1 MHTPFRALQEVYNPY
16 SPYMPYKDRYDIQ
29 QQPDVNSG
37 LGPVDRED
45 ANLEAEIGEVAVKPD
60 LSGVYR
66 IGGKKHSQGG
76 TPLNLDPGS
85 FIFSNDKKLR
95 FTPQEKKVFE
105 FKEGGQTQAENTP
118 ARVLKRE
125 VNLNHYNNSANIV
138 KDQERQYD
146 EISKNSAGLMLQK
159 YQEKLGQ
166 VAYVQE
172 AKKGFPTGI
181 PDFSQGSAPVY
192 SPGTKT
198 KIDQNEQYMQYGGWM
213 NPYSPKMMTFADG
226 GTDPVGPGD
235 QYPGGNTK
243 AGRTTPKGLAN
254 SFNYPGGIDKLL
266 QDWSSVGVD
275 LGSPDTRG
283 AQSAMY
289 EWAQK
294 NNPQLLRNMWSQ
306 YGNTAQGKQ
315 YGLNYN
321 FDNLSDQELGKAG
334 DAYTDGFLGA
344 RTFSPTL
351 PHTPNPYTPG
361 LAKVRPDVP
370 QITGPEGV
378 MLRQMQPDPNPGTI
392 SPYNPRVPLSPLQKA
407 NLLYSGYQAMSVPRY
422 NPYRSQVQSP
432 LTELARYNSQPAL
445 NAVQSSA
452 AQAYNAN
459 RVQNPYLSGA
469 NNADIFGRSL
479 EAQQQVIGNYQDRN
493 VGVANQQAATNNQI
507 QRQDLMFNTE
517 ANQRYYD
524 QTQALAQNYN
534 NEKRSAT
541 NQTVSL
547 ANSYLSQNQALEQ
560 GLASQRTYGKVRIGT
575 NPDGSPAYQAKPL
588 YDVDFS
594 GISPHVY
601 YTGAGSLN
609 GIPYMSNRLYDF
621 QAFSQELKNS
631 GIDPNSTV
639 GARYYAATKGQPL
652 QQPYSYQPGVPGSG
666 YKRGGMFGWMK
677 SMYQNPYATRR

>member
-1 MHTPFRALQEVYNPY
+1 MHTPFRALKEVYNPY

-29 QQPDVNSG
+29 QQPEINSG
-37 LGPVDRED
+37 LSPVDRED

-66 IGGKKHSQGG
+66 IGGKKHFQGG

-105 FKEGGQTQAENTP
+105 FKDGGQTQAENTP
-118 ARVLKRE
+118 ARILKRE

-146 EISKNSAGLMLQK
+146 EISRNSAGLMLQK

-166 VAYVQE
+166 VAYIQE
-172 AKKGFPTGI
+172 SKKGFPTGI

-198 KIDQNEQYMQYGGWM
+198 KIEQNEQYMQYGGWM
-213 NPYSPKMMTFADG
+213 NPYSPKMMTFAEG

-254 SFNYPGGIDKLL
+254 SFNYPGGMDKML
-266 QDWSSVGVD
+266 QDWSSVGLD
-275 LGSPDTRG
+275 LNPMTTTN
-283 AQSAMY
+283 AQKAMY

-294 NNPQLLRNMWSQ
+294 NNPSLINNMWDT
-306 YGNTAQGKQ
+306 YGNTAK
-315 YGLNYN
+315 GL
-321 FDNLSDQELGKAG
+321 GAG
-334 DAYTDGFLGA
+334 SQDENGYADGFLGA
-344 RTFSPTL
+344 RTFAPTL
-351 PHTPNPYTPG
+351 PHSPGSYTPG
-361 LAKVRPDVP
+361 IQPTTPGLNPITPPSGTPQGIVP
-370 QITGPEGV
+370 GQ
-378 MLRQMQPDPNPGTI
+378 NPGTI

-432 LTELARYNSQPAL
+432 LTELARYNDQPAL
-445 NAVQSSA
+445 NAVQNSA

-459 RVQNPYLSGA
+459 RVQNPYMSGA
-469 NNADIFGRSL
+469 NNADIFGKSL
-479 EAQQQVIGNYQDRN
+479 EAQQQVIGNYADRN
-493 VGVANQQAATNNQI
+493 VGVANQQASTNNQI

-534 NEKRSAT
+534 NEKRFAT

-547 ANSYLSQNQALEQ
+547 ANNYLSQNQALEQ
-560 GLASQRTYGKVRIGT
+560 GLASQRTYGKVRTGT

-652 QQPYSYQPGVPGSG
+652 QQPYSYQPGAPGQG
-666 YKRGGMFGWMK
+666 YKKGGMFGWMK
-677 SMYQNPYATRR
+677 SMYQNPYAARR